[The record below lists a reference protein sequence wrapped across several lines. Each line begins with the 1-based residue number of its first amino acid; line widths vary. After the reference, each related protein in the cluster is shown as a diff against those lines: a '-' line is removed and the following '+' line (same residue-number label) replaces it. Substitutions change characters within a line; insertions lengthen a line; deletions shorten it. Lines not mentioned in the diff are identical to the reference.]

1 MGKKTTPNRRPEFC
15 GVSKGLK
22 YLVLLT
28 PGFDDVVVR
37 RSASTENVLF
47 VFSELVL
54 LSLCFVRGKA
64 GV

>member
-1 MGKKTTPNRRPEFC
+1 MNPLGDNNGQENYRTTAPEFC

-28 PGFDDVVVR
+28 PGFDDDVVVR
-37 RSASTENVLF
+37 RPAASTEDVLF

-54 LSLCFVRGKA
+54 
-64 GV
+64 